1 MKVITKVP
9 MHLQNKMHPKDNM
22 SHENLGLYFK
32 ITIQRGINKL
42 DEYIGAQIKILT
54 NQFYYNLEV

>member
-1 MKVITKVP
+1 MKVITKVS

-32 ITIQRGINKL
+32 ITVERGINKL
-42 DEYIGAQIKILT
+42 DEYIGAK
-54 NQFYYNLEV
+54 